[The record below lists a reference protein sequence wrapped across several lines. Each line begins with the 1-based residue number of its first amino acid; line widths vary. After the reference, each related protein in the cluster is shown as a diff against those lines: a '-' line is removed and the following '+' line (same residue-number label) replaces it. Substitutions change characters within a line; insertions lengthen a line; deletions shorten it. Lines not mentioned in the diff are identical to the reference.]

1 MTELTVVH
9 MVRHAEVDNPT
20 GVLYGRREGYHLT
33 SLGRNMAGELAG
45 YFAGRDVR
53 AIISSPL
60 ERAYETAEPTAKQLG
75 LPILSDERLIE
86 AGNRF
91 EGVNVNRNRMILAH
105 PRYWSWYRNPF
116 TPSWGEPYTDIVD
129 RFSGAIRHALTLAEG
144 GEAILVSHQLPIW
157 TMRSF
162 VERRSLAHDPRRRE
176 CALCSVTSL
185 SFVGRQLISVG
196 YVEPV
201 AALLSQARDVT
212 PGVSVAATNTGE
224 SARD

>member
-9 MVRHAEVDNPT
+9 MVRHAEVDNPA

-45 YFAGRDVR
+45 YFAGHDVR

-144 GEAILVSHQLPIW
+144 ERQS
-157 TMRSF
+157 SF
-162 VERRSLAHDPRRRE
+162 RTSCRFGR
-176 CALCSVTSL
+176 CAASSN
-185 SFVGRQLISVG
+185 G
-196 YVEPV
+196 
-201 AALLSQARDVT
+201 ARWRT
-212 PGVSVAATNTGE
+212 IRGAG
-224 SARD
+224 SARYVR